1 MRRGWRAIRRS
12 RANLNALSSSSPRK
26 SRRSGP
32 AEPPITL
39 SEENGVRY
47 LHFGSEWV
55 QGAMWIRRPWDIA
68 IDYVAQ
74 MMGWLLFLDPPVR
87 ILQLGLGAGALTRW
101 CWRRLPGTGVDVV
114 EASAG
119 VIRVSRSQF
128 ALPADDAR
136 LTVHHAD
143 AARFVAD
150 AAGGATTRRWGVIQ
164 ADLYDADARGPVCDS
179 LAFYRD
185 CRAAL
190 DPAGGILVVN
200 LFGGHAS
207 YAKNIARIRR
217 AFEGRVVEMPPV
229 RAGNVVVLA
238 FAGPP
243 LAVSAGAL
251 SARAVAVER
260 RWRLPATAWAR
271 ALLDGEGRRSSGD
284 ENHAESALVV

>member
-1 MRRGWRAIRRS
+1 
-12 RANLNALSSSSPRK
+12 
-26 SRRSGP
+26 
-32 AEPPITL
+32 
-39 SEENGVRY
+39 
-47 LHFGSEWV
+47 
-55 QGAMWIRRPWDIA
+55 
-68 IDYVAQ
+68 
-74 MMGWLLFLDPPVR
+74 MMGWLLFLDPPAR

-101 CWRRLPGTGVDVV
+101 CWRRLPDTGIDVV

-119 VIRVSRSQF
+119 VIRVTRSQF

-143 AARFVAD
+143 AARFVAEA
-150 AAGGATTRRWGVIQ
+150 AAGPAWRRWGVIQ
-164 ADLYDADARGPVCDS
+164 ADLYDAQARGPVCDS

-190 DPAGGILVVN
+190 DPAGGVLVVN
-200 LFGGHAS
+200 LFGEHAS

-217 AFEGRVVEMPPV
+217 AFEGRVLEMPPV

-251 SARAVAVER
+251 TARAVAVER

-271 ALLDGEGRRSSGD
+271 ALLDGAGRRSSGD
-284 ENHAESALVV
+284 GNDTESALVV

>member
-1 MRRGWRAIRRS
+1 MSPAS
-12 RANLNALSSSSPRK
+12 LPRK
-26 SRRSGP
+26 ARP
-32 AEPPITL
+32 PVLPDPPITL
-39 SEENGVRY
+39 SEENGIRY

-74 MMGWLLFLDPPVR
+74 MMGWLLVLDPPAR

-101 CWRRLPGTGVDVV
+101 CWRRLPDTGIDVV

-119 VIRVSRSQF
+119 VIRVARAQF

-136 LTVHHAD
+136 LAVHHAD
-143 AARFVAD
+143 AARFVAG
-150 AAGGATTRRWGVIQ
+150 ASAGHEARRWGVIQ
-164 ADLYDADARGPVCDS
+164 ADLYDAQARGPVCDS

-190 DPAGGILVVN
+190 DPAGGVLVVN
-200 LFGGHAS
+200 LFGEHAS

-217 AFEGRVVEMPPV
+217 AFEGRVLEMPPV

-238 FAGPP
+238 FTGPP
-243 LAVSAGAL
+243 LTVSAGAL
-251 SARAVAVER
+251 TARAVAVER

-271 ALLDGEGRRSSGD
+271 ALLDGAGRRSSGD
-284 ENHAESALVV
+284 GNDTAPALVV

>member
-1 MRRGWRAIRRS
+1 MSPSS
-12 RANLNALSSSSPRK
+12 RPRK
-26 SRRSGP
+26 ARP
-32 AEPPITL
+32 PDLPDPPITL
-39 SEENGVRY
+39 SEENGIRY

-74 MMGWLLFLDPPVR
+74 MMGWLLFLDPPAR

-101 CWRRLPGTGVDVV
+101 CWRRLPDTGIDVV

-119 VIRVSRSQF
+119 VIRVTRSQF
-128 ALPADDAR
+128 ALPADGAR

-143 AARFVAD
+143 AARFVAEA
-150 AAGGATTRRWGVIQ
+150 AAGPAWRRWGVIQ
-164 ADLYDADARGPVCDS
+164 ADLYDAQARGPVCDS

-190 DPAGGILVVN
+190 DPAGGVLVVN
-200 LFGGHAS
+200 LFGEHAS

-217 AFEGRVVEMPPV
+217 AFEGRVLEMPPV

-251 SARAVAVER
+251 TARAVAVER

-271 ALLDGEGRRSSGD
+271 ALLDGAGRRSSGD
-284 ENHAESALVV
+284 GNDTESALVV